1 MLNSSKLINRNTKI
15 QCIFMNIFTSIKLY
29 SQVNTTYSVEEYEIY
44 TEEMNLI
51 YNLLTSYI
59 DKSTIEID
67 LIDIDNQP
75 DNKKNLRITID
86 KNELSESDDESV
98 NTCDSVSKNGIEIDN
113 NLEEYYDSDSSVSVY
128 KKASANTS
136 KRANKIINLTI

>member
-1 MLNSSKLINRNTKI
+1 
-15 QCIFMNIFTSIKLY
+15 MNIFTLIQDNPYTNIS
-29 SQVNTTYSVEEYEIY
+29 YSVEEYEIY
-44 TEEMNLI
+44 TEEMNQI

-59 DKSTIEID
+59 DKSSIEIN
-67 LIDIDNQP
+67 LIDIDNQT
-75 DNKKNLRITID
+75 DKKKNQQNLRITIN

-98 NTCDSVSKNGIEIDN
+98 KSCNSVSSKDGIEIDN
-113 NLEEYYDSDSSVSVY
+113 NLEEYYDSDSSASVY